1 MKPIYILTHT
11 HQVKDIVATFT
22 DYKKAEEAFDI
33 FYDYIKS
40 NYGLFNVEQEL
51 CYERKEKGYC
61 SFRNGH
67 ILRIEESRI
76 FTDISSFKKIL

>member
-1 MKPIYILTHT
+1 MKTVYILTHT
-11 HQVKDIVATFT
+11 HQVKDVVATFT

-33 FYDYIKS
+33 FCDYIKS
-40 NYGLFNVEQEL
+40 NYGSLSVEQEL
-51 CYERKEKGYC
+51 GYERKEKGYC

-67 ILRIEESRI
+67 ILRIEENRI